1 MDRSWIKTSLKDR
14 GYTQKDVAR
23 LWGVAEP
30 TVSKFL
36 QGTES
41 ADPYLSRAV
50 ALAQMLGISTDEL
63 AKGIGLRGPLTIP
76 AGQQVA
82 PSQPP
87 LGTISMQPQEGRMR
101 IVLHIDVPVAVA
113 AQIVSLL
120 GDEKAGPKLS

>member
-1 MDRSWIKTSLKDR
+1 MDRSWIKTSLKDK
-14 GYTQKDVAR
+14 GFTQKDVAK

-36 QGTES
+36 QGTEG

-50 ALAQMLGISTDEL
+50 ALAQLLNISTDEL
-63 AKGIGLRGPLTIP
+63 AKGIGLRGPVVVP
-76 AGQQVA
+76 PSQQVT
-82 PSQPP
+82 PNTPT

-113 AQIVSLL
+113 AQIVGLL
-120 GDEKAGPKLS
+120 GELKP